1 MKDWR
6 SLQSFNPPILQ
17 SFRMLNIA
25 ILSRGA
31 SLYSTQSLFRAAR
44 SRGHYVRVVDH
55 QRCSIVIE
63 HGVPQVIYEGHRLIG
78 MDALI
83 PRIGASVTDYGAAVI
98 RQFELMGVYT
108 ATRSE
113 ALIMARDK
121 LKCLQ
126 KLCAEDVNV
135 PRTFICGIPE
145 DVPDLLEKL
154 GGAPVIIKLL
164 ESTHGVGVILA
175 ETQSTAISIVEA
187 FSKLEQPVL
196 LQEFIRE
203 AEGADVRAFVVGR
216 QVVASM
222 LRQATEGEFRSNLHR
237 GAEATPVE
245 LTPQEEKVVLKA
257 ARLMGLDIAGV
268 DILRSK
274 KGPLVME
281 VNASP
286 GLEGIETT
294 TGVDIAGAIIQNIE
308 RGVERFKSLKRW

>member
-1 MKDWR
+1 
-6 SLQSFNPPILQ
+6 
-17 SFRMLNIA
+17 MLNIA

-31 SLYSTQSLFRAAR
+31 TLYSTQSLFRAAR
-44 SRGHYVRVVDH
+44 NRGHYVRVIDH

-63 HGVPQVIYEGHRLIG
+63 HAVPQVIYEGGRLVG
-78 MDALI
+78 MNALI

-126 KLCAEDVNV
+126 VLSAEGIDV
-135 PRTFICGIPE
+135 PRTFICGMPE
-145 DVPDLLEKL
+145 EVPALLDMM
-154 GGAPVIIKLL
+154 GGTPIVIKLL

-175 ETQSTAISIVEA
+175 ETRSSAVSIVEA
-187 FSKLEQPVL
+187 FSKLDQPVL

-203 AEGADVRAFVVGR
+203 AEGADIRAFVVGR

-222 LRQATEGEFRSNLHR
+222 LRQAAEGEFRSNLHR

-245 LTPQEEKVVLKA
+245 LTELEEKTVLKA

-274 KGPLVME
+274 RGPLVME

-286 GLEGIETT
+286 GLEGIENT
-294 TGVDIAGAIIQNIE
+294 TGVDIAGTIIQHIE
-308 RGVERFKSLKRW
+308 RGVERFSKSKKW

>member
-1 MKDWR
+1 MR
-6 SLQSFNPPILQ
+6 I
-17 SFRMLNIA
+17 I
-25 ILSRGA
+25 
-31 SLYSTQSLFRAAR
+31 
-44 SRGHYVRVVDH
+44 DH
-55 QRCSIVIE
+55 QRCSIAIE
-63 HGVPQVIYEGHRLIG
+63 RGAPQVIYEGTRLFG

-126 KLCAEDVNV
+126 KLSAEGVSV
-135 PRTFICGIPE
+135 PRTFICGAPE
-145 DVPDLLEKL
+145 NVPDLLKKM
-154 GGAPVIIKLL
+154 GGAPVVIKLL
-164 ESTHGVGVILA
+164 ESTQGVGVILA
-175 ETQSTAISIVEA
+175 ETTSAAISIVEA
-187 FSKLEQPVL
+187 FSKLGQYVL
-196 LQEFIRE
+196 LQEYIQE

-216 QVVASM
+216 QIVASM
-222 LRQATEGEFRSNLHR
+222 LRQAAEGEFRSNLHR
-237 GAEATPVE
+237 GAEARPAALSPE
-245 LTPQEEKVVLKA
+245 EEKIVLKS

-294 TGVDIAGAIIQNIE
+294 TGIDIAGAIIANVE
-308 RGVERFKSLKRW
+308 RGVERFNRRSARI

>member
-1 MKDWR
+1 
-6 SLQSFNPPILQ
+6 
-17 SFRMLNIA
+17 MLNIA

-31 SLYSTQSLFRAAR
+31 TLYSTQSLFRAAR
-44 SRGHYVRVVDH
+44 NRGHYVRVIDH

-63 HGVPQVIYEGHRLIG
+63 HAVPQVIYEGGRLVG

-126 KLCAEDVNV
+126 VLSAEGIDV
-135 PRTFICGIPE
+135 PRTSICGMPE
-145 DVPDLLEKL
+145 EVPALLDMM
-154 GGAPVIIKLL
+154 GGTPIVIKLL

-175 ETQSTAISIVEA
+175 ETRSSAVSIVEA
-187 FSKLEQPVL
+187 FSKLDQPVL

-203 AEGADVRAFVVGR
+203 AEGADIRAFVVGR

-222 LRQATEGEFRSNLHR
+222 LRQAAEGEFRSNLHR

-245 LTPQEEKVVLKA
+245 LTELEEKTVLKA

-274 KGPLVME
+274 RGPLVME

-286 GLEGIETT
+286 GLEGIENT
-294 TGVDIAGAIIQNIE
+294 TGVDIAGTIIQHIE
-308 RGVERFKSLKRW
+308 RGVERFSKSKKW